1 MGSMLVSIL
10 FNKNVHRKT
19 LLRLAISALLGN
31 VLSSMQ
37 YIIRWQ
43 VVSLTYSKSNL
54 QVDGE
59 YVNFLCI
66 RRYFVKRG
74 KKCPT

>member
-1 MGSMLVSIL
+1 LVSIL
-10 FNKNVHRKT
+10 SNKNVRRKT

-43 VVSLTYSKSNL
+43 VVSLTYRFTGN
-54 QVDGE
+54 
-59 YVNFLCI
+59 
-66 RRYFVKRG
+66 
-74 KKCPT
+74 T